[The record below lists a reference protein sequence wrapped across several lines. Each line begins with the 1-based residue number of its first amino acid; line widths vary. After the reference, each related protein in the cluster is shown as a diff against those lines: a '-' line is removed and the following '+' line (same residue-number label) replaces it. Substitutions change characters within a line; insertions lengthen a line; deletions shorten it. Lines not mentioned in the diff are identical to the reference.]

1 LGVQA
6 IGERLLTE
14 LLHAVSGH
22 LLTELLHAVAAHL
35 RTREALVLRKG
46 LAILA
51 QLMAFETPVLRD
63 LRAIGAHLLAREAA
77 ILRLSHLVTA
87 ELLASEAV
95 VLCLPLH
102 SELMLRPLSREA
114 LAATMLAR
122 HCKALHPRRRESTA
136 VPAAAERLELR
147 PGKPTVIPATAA
159 ATKGLEVR
167 IAAAVATTAAT
178 LEVRVAA
185 AAMLLALRGTAAMA
199 AIAVIASRPCRCR
212 HRDRQG
218 GDSGGEE

>member
-1 LGVQA
+1 
-6 IGERLLTE
+6 
-14 LLHAVSGH
+14 
-22 LLTELLHAVAAHL
+22 
-35 RTREALVLRKG
+35 
-46 LAILA
+46 
-51 QLMAFETPVLRD
+51 
-63 LRAIGAHLLAREAA
+63 
-77 ILRLSHLVTA
+77 
-87 ELLASEAV
+87 
-95 VLCLPLH
+95 
-102 SELMLRPLSREA
+102 
-114 LAATMLAR
+114 MLAR

-147 PGKPTVIPATAA
+147 PGKPTTMIPATAA